1 MINLQIQLNGAQV
14 AHVQTNQGIV
24 SIDIADMDN
33 PPVFIVKD
41 MQNGRVDTFR
51 LAYKDGRWAI
61 VDYSTLT
68 D

>member
-14 AHVQTNQGIV
+14 AHVQPNQGIV

-41 MQNGRVDTFR
+41 MQNNRVDTFM